1 MYCLRN
7 RKKAGEF
14 RERNGYFRK
23 LIVKTYYRERKASR
37 SGICL
42 GHSIVSYLGLLPLA
56 ISRSPFSTQ
65 SFWFSFSLSFSVV
78 CGALSSFHSTPIC
91 REHSE
96 DSANVKRGQRDTGY
110 WRGTG
115 IFHRVSGNQAFVYG
129 LLYVTR
135 SCSPLPGRNGEQS
148 ERWTHR
154 KTGLDGEKERDRGR
168 KREEEVERLFNGV
181 ELVVGMV
188 SIVVGGRSRYGLAA
202 FLRFYAYFERTTRK
216 WMELMLLLRG
226 ENQRHFRWA

>member
-1 MYCLRN
+1 MC
-7 RKKAGEF
+7 A
-14 RERNGYFRK
+14 
-23 LIVKTYYRERKASR
+23 
-37 SGICL
+37 
-42 GHSIVSYLGLLPLA
+42 
-56 ISRSPFSTQ
+56 
-65 SFWFSFSLSFSVV
+65 
-78 CGALSSFHSTPIC
+78 ALSSFHSTPIC
-91 REHSE
+91 RERSE

-135 SCSPLPGRNGEQS
+135 SCSPLPGRYGEQS

-154 KTGLDGEKERDRGR
+154 KTGLDGEKERDRER
-168 KREEEVERLFNGV
+168 KRERDVERLFNGV

-188 SIVVGGRSRYGLAA
+188 SIVIGGRSRYGLAA